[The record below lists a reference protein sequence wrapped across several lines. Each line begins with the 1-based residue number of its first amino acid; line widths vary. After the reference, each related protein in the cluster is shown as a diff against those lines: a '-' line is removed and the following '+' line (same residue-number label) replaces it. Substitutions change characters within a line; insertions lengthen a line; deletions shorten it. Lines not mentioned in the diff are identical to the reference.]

1 MAKVELATPFEELHG
16 ALSKT
21 DKIVN
26 RQKKFRDPD
35 GRIIQVGQQEAYAVK
50 HPRNWKKNPAK
61 GAELANI
68 SLWQEACRRA
78 AQIIQAAQPDG
89 PTDIQLAVRRLN
101 KIPDY
106 YTPEEAQALYEAY
119 MERYKAQLPGVRGT
133 HPDPQAPIDRIS
145 LTGKRYLQFPAFL
158 RAMLYHELK
167 ATD

>member
-21 DKIVN
+21 DKIIN

-68 SLWQEACRRA
+68 SLW
-78 AQIIQAAQPDG
+78 
-89 PTDIQLAVRRLN
+89 
-101 KIPDY
+101 
-106 YTPEEAQALYEAY
+106 
-119 MERYKAQLPGVRGT
+119 
-133 HPDPQAPIDRIS
+133 
-145 LTGKRYLQFPAFL
+145 
-158 RAMLYHELK
+158 
-167 ATD
+167 

>member
-26 RQKKFRDPD
+26 RQKKFRDYS
-35 GRIIQVGQQEAYAVK
+35 GRVIQVGQQEAYAVK
-50 HPRNWKKNPAK
+50 NPRNWKKKPPK

-78 AQIIQAAQPDG
+78 AQILQMAQPGG

-101 KIPDY
+101 NIEDY
-106 YTPEEAQALYEAY
+106 YTLEEAQALYEAY
-119 MERYKAQLPGVRGT
+119 MERYKVQLPGTRGT
-133 HPDPQAPIDRIS
+133 HPDPHAPIDNITR
-145 LTGKRYLQFPAFL
+145 TGKRYIQFPAFL

-167 ATD
+167 AAE